1 MITRDVV
8 TSFLWNNGEVLI
20 LRRSAKVG
28 TFRGRWAGVSGY
40 IEDPEDEQAIR
51 EITEETELLDADFKL
66 LKKGKLLEVEDPE
79 NNVLWRVRP
88 YLFSIEGR
96 GRIKID
102 WEHTE
107 TRWIKPEE
115 ISSFE
120 TVPGLK
126 EALFSL
132 LEGGLS

>member
-1 MITRDVV
+1 MISRDVV

-20 LRRSAKVG
+20 LRRSARVG
-28 TFRGRWAGVSGY
+28 TFQGRWAGVSGY
-40 IEDPEDEQAIR
+40 IEDPEDEQATR
-51 EITEETELLDADFKL
+51 EVAEETGLLDADLKL

>member
-20 LRRSAKVG
+20 LRRSARVG
-28 TFRGRWAGVSGY
+28 TFQGRWAGVSGY
-40 IEDPEDEQAIR
+40 IEDDEDNQAIR

-126 EALFSL
+126 EALFL
-132 LEGGLS
+132 F